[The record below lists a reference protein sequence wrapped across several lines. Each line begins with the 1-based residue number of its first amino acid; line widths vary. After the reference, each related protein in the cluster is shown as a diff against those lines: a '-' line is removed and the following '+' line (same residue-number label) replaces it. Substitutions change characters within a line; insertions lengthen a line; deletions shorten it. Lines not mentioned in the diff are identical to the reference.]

1 MSRTVDRI
9 LHALQ
14 VSPGMTR
21 EEIAERAFVSLNTL
35 SGGGYLRD
43 LKDQGRIHVSGW
55 RRNASGA
62 FVIPQYSV
70 GPGEDYARPTVSATN
85 RHAPGMQRLLEAIE
99 KFGPLDY
106 RQAAIHSGLAA
117 STVKNAGYL
126 EALMAQG
133 KIHISDWQ
141 RNRKGPMRPVFEA
154 GGEPNQPR
162 PRAYSPAEKS
172 RTARARKLSHLGA
185 DSLAAQLG
193 VSAARRD
200 LSPSSPAPAARRRE
214 D

>member
-14 VSPGMTR
+14 VSPGMSR

-43 LKDQGRIHVSGW
+43 LKARGLIHVSGW

-70 GPGEDYARPTVSATN
+70 GPGDDYARPAVSATN
-85 RHAPGMQRLLEAIE
+85 RHAPGMDRLLAAIE

-106 RQAAIHSGLAA
+106 RQAAIHSGLAVN
-117 STVKNAGYL
+117 TVKNAGYL
-126 EALMAQG
+126 DALVAQG
-133 KIHISDWQ
+133 KIHISEWR
-141 RNRKGPMRPVFEA
+141 RNRNGPMRPLYEA
-154 GGEPNQPR
+154 GAGRSQPR
-162 PRAYSPAEKS
+162 PRAYTAAEKT
-172 RTARARKLSHLGA
+172 RATRARKALPGAASLS
-185 DSLAAQLG
+185 AQLG
-193 VSAARRD
+193 LSPARR
-200 LSPSSPAPAARRRE
+200 PSGRVPTGPRSE

>member
-35 SGGGYLRD
+35 SGGGYLRE
-43 LKDQGRIHVSGW
+43 LKVQGQIHVSGW

-62 FVIPQYSV
+62 FVIPQYSI
-70 GPGEDYARPTVSATN
+70 GPGEDYARPAISATN

-106 RQAAIHSGLAA
+106 RQAAIQSGLAVN
-117 STVKNAGYL
+117 TVKNAGYL

-133 KIHISDWQ
+133 KIHVSEWR
-141 RNRKGPMRPVFEA
+141 RNRNGPMRPLYEA
-154 GGEPNQPR
+154 GQGRNQPR
-162 PRAYSPAEKS
+162 PRAFTAAEK
-172 RTARARKLSHLGA
+172 ARAARYRKAAATRAGSLS
-185 DSLAAQLG
+185 AQLG
-193 VSAARRD
+193 VSPSHRD
-200 LSPSSPAPAARRRE
+200 
-214 D
+214 